1 MVEKKEEKKV
11 TSIARKINLQN
22 VGSLLLAYLS
32 IDVLVCIILA
42 AVMIYGLDMQ
52 MAGQFDIT
60 YSRKLLIETSIWDMV
75 YQVGHKGTKVY
86 YQVEI
91 GPWLKWFGIGGII
104 LLAGE
109 MIELAKRLIKGTYSV
124 RRELRPLN
132 ELAARAQ
139 KLSEM
144 AFDDADY
151 DESKYHDLE
160 DAISSLKVDREDAR
174 IQMHDKDLIGIE
186 NALNDLLERMRTSY
200 RQQVQFVSDASHEL
214 RTPIAVIQGY
224 VNMLD
229 RWGKDDEA
237 ILTESIEA
245 IKNESA
251 HMQKLVE

>member
-91 GPWLKWFGIGGII
+91 GP
-104 LLAGE
+104 
-109 MIELAKRLIKGTYSV
+109 
-124 RRELRPLN
+124 
-132 ELAARAQ
+132 
-139 KLSEM
+139 
-144 AFDDADY
+144 
-151 DESKYHDLE
+151 
-160 DAISSLKVDREDAR
+160 
-174 IQMHDKDLIGIE
+174 
-186 NALNDLLERMRTSY
+186 
-200 RQQVQFVSDASHEL
+200 
-214 RTPIAVIQGY
+214 
-224 VNMLD
+224 
-229 RWGKDDEA
+229 
-237 ILTESIEA
+237 
-245 IKNESA
+245 
-251 HMQKLVE
+251 